1 MPLSGCKSNSQTYLS
16 NLKGCKKGQMW
27 IKGLKS
33 YLYTIKN
40 EQIYPIVDLDFIK
53 SKAVALEAENLK
65 FQAFLRNLDSLA
77 LDKAVFD
84 LSESISPKIECTH
97 CGNCCKSLM
106 VNIDEAE
113 ANNLSAHL
121 GQTRA
126 QFDES
131 YLSKGESG
139 RMVVNAI
146 PCHFLV
152 GNSCSVYEH
161 RFAGCKEFPA
171 FHVPEFNKRLF
182 TTYMHYDRCP
192 IIFNVMETLKK
203 DLEWQSDSE

>member
-1 MPLSGCKSNSQTYLS
+1 
-16 NLKGCKKGQMW
+16 
-27 IKGLKS
+27 
-33 YLYTIKN
+33 
-40 EQIYPIVDLDFIK
+40 
-53 SKAVALEAENLK
+53 
-65 FQAFLRNLDSLA
+65 
-77 LDKAVFD
+77 
-84 LSESISPKIECTH
+84 
-97 CGNCCKSLM
+97 M
-106 VNIDEAE
+106 VNIDEEE

-126 QFDES
+126 QFDEN
-131 YLSKGESG
+131 YLDKGESG

-171 FHVPEFNKRLF
+171 FHIPQLKKRMF

-192 IIFNVMETLKK
+192 IIFNVIENLKLNLHFK
-203 DLEWQSDSE
+203 KPENK

>member
-1 MPLSGCKSNSQTYLS
+1 M
-16 NLKGCKKGQMW
+16 
-27 IKGLKS
+27 
-33 YLYTIKN
+33 
-40 EQIYPIVDLDFIK
+40 EQ
-53 SKAVALEAENLK
+53 ENLA
-65 FQAFLRNLDSLA
+65 FQDHLRNLDSLT
-77 LDKAVFD
+77 LDRAVLN
-84 LSESISPKIECTH
+84 LSDQISPQINCTD

-113 ANNLSAHL
+113 ADHLSAHL
-121 GQTRA
+121 GQSRKE
-126 QFDES
+126 FDEN

-139 RMVVNAI
+139 RMVINSI

-152 GNSCSVYEH
+152 GNSCSVYSH

-171 FHVPEFNKRLF
+171 FHIPDFNKRLF

-203 DLEWQSDSE
+203 DIQFVYSKPE

>member
-1 MPLSGCKSNSQTYLS
+1 MSTVVTPILLFPYWCNYVDKRL
-16 NLKGCKKGQMW
+16 LP
-27 IKGLKS
+27 
-33 YLYTIKN
+33 YLYEIKN
-40 EQIYPIVDLDFIK
+40 QPTYPITDLEFIK
-53 SKAVALEAENLK
+53 IKADELMPENLQ
-65 FQAFLRNLDSLA
+65 FQDFLRDLDSLT

-84 LSESISPKIECTH
+84 LSETISPTIECTD

-113 ANNLSAHL
+113 ANHLSAHL
-121 GQTRA
+121 GQTREE
-126 QFDES
+126 FDEK

-139 RMVVNAI
+139 RMVINSI

-152 GNSCSVYEH
+152 GNSCSVYSH

-171 FHVPEFNKRLF
+171 FHIPEFKNRLF

-192 IIFNVMETLKK
+192 IIFNVMETLKVNVGFVAE
-203 DLEWQSDSE
+203 L

>member
-1 MPLSGCKSNSQTYLS
+1 MPWSWCKSNSQTFFC
-16 NLKGCKKGQMW
+16 NLKMFENGQMW
-27 IKGLKS
+27 IKGLLP
-33 YLYTIKN
+33 YLYSIENLQKYPITDLETIK
-40 EQIYPIVDLDFIK
+40 IK
-53 SKAVALEAENLK
+53 AKSLELENVQ
-65 FQAFLRNLDSLA
+65 FQDFLRNLDSSS
-77 LDKAVFD
+77 LDKAVFN
-84 LSESISPKIECTH
+84 LSEQISPKIECTD

-113 ANNLSAHL
+113 ANNLAAHL
-121 GQTRA
+121 GQTRET
-126 QFDES
+126 FDAK
-131 YLSKGESG
+131 YLDKGDSG

-171 FHVPEFNKRLF
+171 FHVPDFNKRLF

-192 IIFNVMETLKK
+192 IIFNVMETLKEK
-203 DLEWQSDSE
+203 TGFKKEPL

>member
-1 MPLSGCKSNSQTYLS
+1 
-16 NLKGCKKGQMW
+16 MW

-40 EQIYPIVDLDFIK
+40 EATYPLLDLDFIK
-53 SKAVALEAENLK
+53 SKAVELEAENLK
-65 FQAFLRNLDSLA
+65 FQAFLRNLDSLS
-77 LDKAVFD
+77 LDKAVFE
-84 LSESISPKIECTH
+84 LSESISPKIECTD

-126 QFDES
+126 EFDEA